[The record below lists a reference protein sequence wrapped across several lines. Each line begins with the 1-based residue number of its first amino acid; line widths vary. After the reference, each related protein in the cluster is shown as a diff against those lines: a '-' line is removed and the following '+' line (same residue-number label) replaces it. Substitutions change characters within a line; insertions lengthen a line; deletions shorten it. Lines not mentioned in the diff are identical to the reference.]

1 MDLVESTWRVCEGV
15 TLTRWMLSPERE
27 SWTVRWTTTGDDRR
41 QRAGV
46 SAAEV
51 LRVAADEAPGR
62 YRDALLAAAA
72 DPPRVPFG
80 RDTRNDSASTVEH
93 ALRANG
99 NPRLG
104 SRFVTMINEQE
115 AKSIA
120 RARELRAE
128 GLSLRA
134 IADRLNAEKMPARGA
149 RWYHTTVQRV
159 LADHDHRPEVTA
171 KD

>member
-1 MDLVESTWRVCEGV
+1 MELVESTWRVCEGV

-72 DPPRVPFG
+72 DPPSVPDG
-80 RDTRNDSASTVEH
+80 QAPIVGTW
-93 ALRANG
+93 
-99 NPRLG
+99 RL
-104 SRFVTMINEQE
+104 
-115 AKSIA
+115 AKTDPPPVGHP
-120 RARELRAE
+120 LVC
-128 GLSLRA
+128 GWSLRA
-134 IADRLNAEKMPARGA
+134 DHTDAEVLCQEEEEVWRHKDTGATDYNRPDWWMLVPPLPAFPEKRPASTKADGGQDAA
-149 RWYHTTVQRV
+149 
-159 LADHDHRPEVTA
+159 
-171 KD
+171 